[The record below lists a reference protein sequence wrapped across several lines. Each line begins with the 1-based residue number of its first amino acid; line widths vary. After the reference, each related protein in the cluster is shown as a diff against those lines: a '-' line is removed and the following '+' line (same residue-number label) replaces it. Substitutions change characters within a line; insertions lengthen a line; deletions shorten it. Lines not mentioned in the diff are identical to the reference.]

1 MEDLVSIIV
10 PIYNVEKYLDRCIN
24 SLVNQTYKNI
34 EIILVDDGSPDKSG
48 KICDMWS
55 AKDSR
60 IKVIHK
66 KNGGL
71 SDARNVGI
79 EKAKGKYISLVD
91 SDDYVHV
98 KFIEILYSL
107 CVENNSDLA
116 MCGNYTTSK
125 EEDWKSEITD
135 YTKRTINCRKALED
149 RKIPYCVAWN
159 KLYKS
164 EILKKIKYP
173 KGKIHEDVAVIYEIL
188 YISKSMAITDAKL
201 YYYYEN
207 HNSIMRKE
215 YSRKRLDIL
224 DVLNNAYN
232 SFKDRGEIKIA
243 NNILNDYIDAILE
256 QYKNVSI
263 YSCSEK
269 KSIKKELRRKYAFIY
284 DKLKKNISKR
294 DVLKY
299 LVYKYLPYLYVHVQ
313 R

>member
-1 MEDLVSIIV
+1 MKDLVSIIV

-48 KICDMWS
+48 EICDMWS

-66 KNGGL
+66 NNGGVA
-71 SDARNVGI
+71 DARNVGI
-79 EKAKGKYISLVD
+79 EEANGKYISFVD

-98 KFIEILYSL
+98 KFIEILYKL
-107 CVENNSDLA
+107 CVENDSDIA
-116 MCGNYTTSK
+116 MCGNYITSK
-125 EEDWKSEITD
+125 DEDWKNEITD
-135 YTKRTINCRKALED
+135 YTIRKINCRDALEN
-149 RKIPYCVAWN
+149 REIPYCVPWN

-188 YISKSMAITDAKL
+188 YFSKSMTITDAKL

-207 HNSIMRKE
+207 NNSIMRQE
-215 YSRKRLDIL
+215 YNRNRLDIL
-224 DVLNNAYN
+224 DVLDNAYN
-232 SFKDRGEIKIA
+232 KFKDRGEIKIA
-243 NNILNDYIDAILE
+243 NNILNDYLDTLLE

-263 YSCSEK
+263 YLCKEK
-269 KSIKKELRRKYAFIY
+269 KDVKKELRRRYVFIY
-284 DKLKKNISKR
+284 NKLKKNISKR
-294 DVLKY
+294 DSVKY
-299 LVYKYLPYLYVHVQ
+299 LVYKYLPCIYVY
-313 R
+313 RSR